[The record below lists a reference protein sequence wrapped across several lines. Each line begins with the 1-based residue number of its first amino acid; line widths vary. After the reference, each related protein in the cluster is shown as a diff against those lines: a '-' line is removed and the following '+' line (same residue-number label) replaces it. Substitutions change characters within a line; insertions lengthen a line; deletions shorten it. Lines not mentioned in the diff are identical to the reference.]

1 MEEVTLLLNSTDVN
15 DSILLLGEFPYWK
28 PTLAVSL
35 VGDTLVFWVVIIL
48 YLLVLVAL
56 IKLKK
61 ERLRP
66 VNIVHE
72 TLLGSAI
79 VEDMLRLIIDI
90 LYLPSVFRNCFCPV
104 VIGTIY
110 FVVLLG
116 FNVYRIFGFASL
128 GVLQFLVVS
137 GKKKLVNLKVAFG
150 AIGLC
155 IGISLI
161 FIAIAVRWIHIS
173 DEKLFCYE
181 SYCPGYRSESGFGE
195 IIVIFVLVILVC
207 FLPSLV
213 IVIVTSTWSCAVFK
227 KYYIGGDD
235 QLNRRILS
243 LPVVMPLV
251 ILASTVIESVVIL
264 LATEIFLVLSLGIY
278 FPYWI
283 AVAQAQIGTIFRI
296 ISRPVYP
303 FVLIYTHSHVREA
316 VKSLL
321 KRFKGRAN
329 QIVPV

>member
-1 MEEVTLLLNSTDVN
+1 MEGVTLLLNSSDVN
-15 DSILLLGEFPYWK
+15 DSMLGEFPYWK

-35 VGDTLVFWVVIIL
+35 IGATLQVWVIVIL
-48 YLLVLVAL
+48 HLLVLVAL
-56 IKLKK
+56 TKSKK

-66 VNIVHE
+66 LNVVHE
-72 TLLGSAI
+72 SLLVSAI
-79 VEDMLRLIIDI
+79 VEDILRMI
-90 LYLPSVFRNCFCPV
+90 LDFVYLPSLFRNCFCPV
-104 VIGTIY
+104 VIGTLY
-110 FVVLLG
+110 FVVLLY
-116 FNVYRIFGFASL
+116 FNVYRTFGFASL
-128 GVLQFLVVS
+128 SVLQFLVVN

-161 FIAIAVRWIHIS
+161 FIATAVRWIHIS
-173 DEKLFCYE
+173 DERIFCYDN
-181 SYCPGYRSESGFGE
+181 YCPGYRSESEFGE
-195 IIVIFVLVILVC
+195 TLVIFVMVTLLS

-227 KYYIGGDD
+227 KYFIGGDD
-235 QLNRRILS
+235 QLNRRILT

-251 ILASTVIESVVIL
+251 ILASTVIEGVVSL
-264 LATEIFLVLSLGIY
+264 LATEIFLALSLGIY

-283 AVAQAQIGTIFRI
+283 TVAQAQISTFFRFI
-296 ISRPVYP
+296 TRSVYP
-303 FVLIYTHSHVREA
+303 FVLIYTHSHVRDA